1 MHAPLLLAFAIG
13 FVAGLRTM
21 TAPAAVSW
29 AAYLGKLDLHG
40 SALSFMGSGIAV
52 TIFSTLALVEYVT
65 DLLPSTPSRT
75 TPGPL
80 FARVLMGG
88 LAGASLS
95 LSAHQGWFAGGIV
108 GGVGAVVGAFAGYHA
123 RTQLVSGL
131 KVKDAM
137 IALPEDLVAVMLAY
151 LILSGH

>member
-1 MHAPLLLAFAIG
+1 MG

-29 AAYLGKLDLHG
+29 AAYLGWLNLHG
-40 SALSFMGSGIAV
+40 SSLSFMGSGIAV
-52 TIFSTLALVEYVT
+52 TIFSTLAVVEYVT

-75 TPGPL
+75 APGPL

-95 LSAHQGWFAGGIV
+95 LSAHQGLFVGGIA
-108 GGVGAVVGAFAGYHA
+108 GSIGAVVGAFAGYHA
-123 RTQLVSGL
+123 RTRLVRGL

-151 LILSGH
+151 FILSAR